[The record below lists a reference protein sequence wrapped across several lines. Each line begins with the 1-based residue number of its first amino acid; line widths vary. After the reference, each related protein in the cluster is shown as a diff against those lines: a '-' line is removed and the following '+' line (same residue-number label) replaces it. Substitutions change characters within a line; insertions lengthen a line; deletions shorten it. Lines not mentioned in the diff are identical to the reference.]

1 MPPQW
6 ATIGPAPIEG
16 VERINAIV
24 NRDRQEEELLY
35 LWRIWVYG
43 LIL

>member
-1 MPPQW
+1 MPSQW
-6 ATIGPAPIEG
+6 ATIGSTPIEG

>member
-6 ATIGPAPIEG
+6 ATIGPAPIKG